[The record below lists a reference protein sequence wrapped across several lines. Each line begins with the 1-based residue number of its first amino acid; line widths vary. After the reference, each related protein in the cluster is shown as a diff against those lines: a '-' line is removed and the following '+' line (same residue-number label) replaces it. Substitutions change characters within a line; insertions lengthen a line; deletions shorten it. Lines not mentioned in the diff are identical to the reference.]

1 MSPECAL
8 TILLYLIKVH
18 NKHIIKDKTI
28 KWSCVDKLIVG
39 TLATTNVI
47 LDSKRQILPKGYEFA
62 ALFRKML
69 FKKKILNG
77 LEASGGND
85 YILIINMGLK
95 IDK

>member
-18 NKHIIKDKTI
+18 NKHIIKDKPI

-69 FKKKILNG
+69 FKKKFWMALKL
-77 LEASGGND
+77 LEGMIT
-85 YILIINMGLK
+85 Y
-95 IDK
+95 